1 MGNLFFAMWMI
12 MLIPVQLAL
21 MVLDL
26 IFNIIMMIVSIIWSI
41 FTINN
46 DK

>member
-1 MGNLFFAMWMI
+1 MGNIFFALWMI
-12 MLIPVQLAL
+12 MLIPINLAL

-26 IFNIIMMIVSIIWSI
+26 IFNLVVMILSIIWSI
-41 FTINN
+41 FTFNN